1 MITAWIAAPLMIFA
15 ALLGL
20 RISRLRLTGRARS
33 TEKDTLVMFER
44 WQRAHGNLV
53 EHAPMVL
60 ILMYLLERAYGSG
73 PLVKVIG
80 VVFVVSRLLH
90 AYGTITPSRWP
101 KFTGAS
107 LTYLVELTLGVGLL
121 TRMILTR

>member
-1 MITAWIAAPLMIFA
+1 MIFV

-33 TEKDTLVMFER
+33 TDQATLAMFER

-53 EHAPMVL
+53 EHAPLVL
-60 ILMYLLERAYGSG
+60 ILLFLLERAYGSRG
-73 PLVKVIG
+73 LVPAIG
-80 VVFVVSRLLH
+80 VIFVASRLLH
-90 AYGTITPSRWP
+90 AYGTVMPSRWP
-101 KFTGAS
+101 KFIGAA

-121 TRMILTR
+121 TKMILTR

>member
-1 MITAWIAAPLMIFA
+1 MITAWIAAPIMIFV

-33 TEKDTLVMFER
+33 TDQATLAMFER

-53 EHAPMVL
+53 EHAPLVL
-60 ILMYLLERAYGSG
+60 ILLFLLERAYGSRG
-73 PLVKVIG
+73 LVPAIG
-80 VVFVVSRLLH
+80 VIFVASRLLH
-90 AYGTITPSRWP
+90 AYGTVMPSRWP
-101 KFTGAS
+101 KFIGAA

-121 TRMILTR
+121 TKMILTR

>member
-1 MITAWIAAPLMIFA
+1 MITAWIAAPIMIFV

-33 TEKDTLVMFER
+33 TDKATLAMFER

-53 EHAPMVL
+53 EHAPLVL
-60 ILMYLLERAYGSG
+60 ILLFLLERAYGSRG
-73 PLVKVIG
+73 LVPAIG
-80 VVFVVSRLLH
+80 VIFVASRLLH
-90 AYGTITPSRWP
+90 AYGTVMPSRWP
-101 KFTGAS
+101 KFIGAA

-121 TRMILTR
+121 TKMILTR